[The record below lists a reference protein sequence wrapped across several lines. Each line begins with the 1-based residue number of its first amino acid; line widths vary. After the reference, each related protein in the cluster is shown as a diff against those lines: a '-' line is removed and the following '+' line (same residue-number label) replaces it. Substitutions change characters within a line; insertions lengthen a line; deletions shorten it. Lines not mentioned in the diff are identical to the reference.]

1 MATRLT
7 TYAKRLRQHQTKV
20 EAALWN
26 RLRAKQVEGIKFRR
40 QQPIENYI
48 VDFVSFS
55 KRIIIEVDGGQ
66 HASKKRADM
75 ERDKF
80 FADNGFRVLRFWNS
94 DVLDNIDGVMQIIRS
109 ECLK

>member
-1 MATRLT
+1 MTTRLT
-7 TYAKRLRQHQTKV
+7 TFAKRLRQNQTKA

-48 VDFVSFS
+48 VDFVSFR

-66 HASKKRADM
+66 HVKKKQTDIG
-75 ERDKF
+75 RDKF
-80 FADNGFRVLRFWNS
+80 FNDNGYKVLRFWNN
-94 DVLDNIDGVMQIIRS
+94 DVLVNIDGVMEIIRN